1 MREHSAGGVVLRR
14 DAMRGSMLAAIQPQ
28 GRPEGHWV
36 LPKGLVEPGEAPV
49 AAAVR
54 EVHEET
60 GLRAEALHKLPSSRY
75 VYRRGSERVFK
86 LVEWWLMRPLGGEI
100 GVIEEAMRVEVADAR
115 WLPLDEA
122 PRTARLPGRAGAAR
136 AGARAARAGRFA
148 AERGGVASRLA
159 RTPGGRSPCTP

>member
-14 DAMRGSMLAAIQPQ
+14 SDAGLVLAAIRPQ

-36 LPKGLVEPGEAPV
+36 LPKGLVEPGEATV

-75 VYRRGSERVFK
+75 VYRRGPERVFK
-86 LVEWWLMRPLGGEI
+86 LVEWWLMRPLDGEI
-100 GVIEEAMRVEVADAR
+100 GAIEEAMRVEVADAR
-115 WLPLDEA
+115 WLALDEA
-122 PRTARLPGRAGAAR
+122 PGLLAYPGERALLAPARELLQAGGSPPND
-136 AGARAARAGRFA
+136 AG
-148 AERGGVASRLA
+148 
-159 RTPGGRSPCTP
+159 

>member
-14 DAMRGSMLAAIQPQ
+14 GAAGLELAAILPQ

-36 LPKGLVEPGEAPV
+36 LPKGLVEPGEATV

-75 VYRRGSERVFK
+75 IYRRGSERVFK

-100 GVIEEAMRVEVADAR
+100 GAIEESMRVEVADAR
-115 WLPLDEA
+115 WLALDEA
-122 PRTARLPGRAGAAR
+122 EALLAYPGERALLGPARDLLASGDSPPND
-136 AGARAARAGRFA
+136 
-148 AERGGVASRLA
+148 AE
-159 RTPGGRSPCTP
+159 

>member
-1 MREHSAGGVVLRR
+1 MVRR
-14 DAMRGSMLAAIQPQ
+14 TDDGLVIAAIQPQ

-36 LPKGLVEPGEAPV
+36 LPKGLVEPGEAPLE
-49 AAAVR
+49 AAVR

-60 GLRAEALHKLPSSRY
+60 GLRAEPLHKLPASRY
-75 VYRRGSERVFK
+75 IYRRGSERVFK

-122 PRTARLPGRAGAAR
+122 PRLLAYPGERALLEPARELLEA
-136 AGARAARAGRFA
+136 
-148 AERGGVASRLA
+148 
-159 RTPGGRSPCTP
+159 GRSPLPEEG

>member
-14 DAMRGSMLAAIQPQ
+14 GDAGLQLAAIRPQ

-36 LPKGLVEPGEAPV
+36 LPKGLVEPGEATV

-54 EVHEET
+54 EVYEET

-86 LVEWWLMRPLGGEI
+86 LVEWWLMRPLDGEI
-100 GVIEEAMRVEVADAR
+100 GAIEEAMRVEVADAR
-115 WLPLDEA
+115 WLALDEA
-122 PRTARLPGRAGAAR
+122 PGLLAHPGERALLAPARALLRAGDSQPND
-136 AGARAARAGRFA
+136 AG
-148 AERGGVASRLA
+148 
-159 RTPGGRSPCTP
+159 

>member
-1 MREHSAGGVVLRR
+1 MREHSAGGVVVRR
-14 DAMRGSMLAAIQPQ
+14 GDAGLVLAAILPQ
-28 GRPEGHWV
+28 GRPAGHWV
-36 LPKGLVEPGEAPV
+36 LPKGLVEPGEAPI

-60 GLRAEALHKLPSSRY
+60 GLRAETLHKLPPSRY

-115 WLPLDEA
+115 WLPLAEA
-122 PRTARLPGRAGAAR
+122 PGLLAYPGERALLAPALELLDEGNSQPND
-136 AGARAARAGRFA
+136 AG
-148 AERGGVASRLA
+148 
-159 RTPGGRSPCTP
+159 

>member
-1 MREHSAGGVVLRR
+1 MREHSAGGVVVRR
-14 DAMRGSMLAAIQPQ
+14 TDAGLLLAAIQPQ

-36 LPKGLVEPGEAPV
+36 LPKGLIERGEAPL

-60 GLRAEALHKLPSSRY
+60 GLRVEPLHELPASRY
-75 VYRRGSERVFK
+75 IYRRGSERVFK

-115 WLPLDEA
+115 WLPFDEA
-122 PRTARLPGRAGAAR
+122 PGLLAYSGERALI
-136 AGARAARAGRFA
+136 
-148 AERGGVASRLA
+148 ASA
-159 RTPGGRSPCTP
+159 RTLLEAEDSRPHEAE